1 MVWLPSLNPR
11 LALLTSIPPILADV
25 PATPLLSNPTTLAA
39 APEGE
44 YLALAGRDT
53 PMLLR
58 LAGGPAAAVMLPLD
72 DLFGERVT
80 IAVGLWR
87 AAQKTG
93 TPTVDAPTTAQLR
106 RRKLILRALDA
117 HLAGYAYREIAVGLF
132 GRKRVPSAS
141 EWRVH
146 HLRSRM
152 IRLVQDGLARMR
164 GGYLRLLRPERR
176 SR

>member
-11 LALLTSIPPILADV
+11 LALLTSVPPILADA
-25 PATPLLSNPTTLAA
+25 PAMALLSNPTLVAT
-39 APEGE
+39 APEGD
-44 YLALAGRDT
+44 YLTPAGRDT

-58 LAGGPAAAVMLPLD
+58 LEGGPAAAVVLPID
-72 DLFGERVT
+72 KLFAERVT
-80 IAVGLWR
+80 IALGLWR
-87 AAQKTG
+87 AAQQGG

-117 HLAGYAYREIAVGLF
+117 HLAEYVYREIAVGLF

-141 EWRVH
+141 EWHVH
-146 HLRSRM
+146 NLRSRT
-152 IRLVQDGLARMR
+152 IRLVQDGLERMR